1 MVKKGVLLL
10 YRLKMTFFRVKQCTR
25 PNTNYGQASERE
37 MIEVP
42 IVIGSIASCKVIQDS
57 PGF

>member
-1 MVKKGVLLL
+1 
-10 YRLKMTFFRVKQCTR
+10 
-25 PNTNYGQASERE
+25 

-57 PGF
+57 LGLWITLCGFPIGHLYDGIILLQ